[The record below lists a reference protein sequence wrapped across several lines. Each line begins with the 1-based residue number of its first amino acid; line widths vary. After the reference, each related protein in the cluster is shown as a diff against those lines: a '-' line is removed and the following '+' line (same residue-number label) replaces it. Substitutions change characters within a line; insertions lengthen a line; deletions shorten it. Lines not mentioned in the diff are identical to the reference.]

1 MNQTLRSLA
10 WQTADQSRRRQKKP
24 LRTALRFQMKFT
36 RIFFFK
42 KNEFTRVNKTSKYN
56 IACCRNLMNRLVMVT
71 VRCKCSK
78 LPTRCKLY
86 TLTCHSPGTHNGH
99 QVRPQCGFQRERE
112 RERANHVNVNTA
124 DSRDVDQAKQYKS
137 QSNKLHLAK
146 CYTNALITNCS
157 FLKIGASNGLSAGE
171 ARKP

>member
-1 MNQTLRSLA
+1 MSECDLDIVANSCQNFLTMTNSLPCQKIDKRMVNEPNTSFVGVANCRSVQA
-10 WQTADQSRRRQKKP
+10 KAKEAFAYCTSIPNEVHSD
-24 LRTALRFQMKFT
+24 
-36 RIFFFK
+36 FFFK

-99 QVRPQCGFQRERE
+99 
-112 RERANHVNVNTA
+112 
-124 DSRDVDQAKQYKS
+124 
-137 QSNKLHLAK
+137 
-146 CYTNALITNCS
+146 
-157 FLKIGASNGLSAGE
+157 
-171 ARKP
+171 